1 MSRAL
6 VFFPVMI
13 AVALTAAGCG
23 GSLPAS
29 NRIVDAKYHLA
40 DEPANAVEILD
51 AKEQAKD
58 GEAVVVVGRLG
69 GGVNPWIDGRAAF
82 LLVDTRILPTC
93 QDGEKCDENCLACAE
108 AMLSAS
114 TMVKF
119 LDNDGKVLPVDARDL
134 LGVKEQQTV
143 VVRGVANRDKAGNVS
158 IAAEKIY
165 VRR

>member
-1 MSRAL
+1 MYRAL
-6 VFFPVMI
+6 VIFPMVI
-13 AVALTAAGCG
+13 AAALAATGCG
-23 GSLPAS
+23 RSPAA
-29 NRIVDAKYHLA
+29 NNQAVDLKYHLA
-40 DEPANAVEILD
+40 DEPADAVEILD

-58 GEAVVVVGRLG
+58 GEAVVVVGRVG
-69 GGVNPWIDGRAAF
+69 GGMKPWIDGRAAF

-93 QDGEKCDENCLACAE
+93 NEGEKCDENCPSCAE

-119 LDNDGKVLPVDARDL
+119 LGTDGKVVPVDARDL

-143 VVRGVANRDKAGNVS
+143 VVRGVANRDKAGNVT
-158 IAAEKIY
+158 IAGEKIY